1 MDSHDTLLIACKTA
15 ENRDYLRSAL
25 EERFNLLYAAN
36 SRQMIM
42 LLKQNADCI
51 ATVIL
56 DITQQGGIDE
66 QAFAEPE
73 NLKLLSML
81 PIIAIID
88 SDSPQQL
95 HKAFGHGCMDAIPL
109 DYEPNAMLHRI
120 ENIVQLHIH
129 KQHLETIVQ
138 QQAKELVRAKE
149 TMIDA
154 LSSMIEHRNMESGQH
169 IQRIRNFT
177 RILLEE
183 LAECCPEYELD
194 DKAIALI
201 SSAASLHDIGKIA
214 IPDSVLMKPGPLTEQ
229 ERELMKSH
237 TVTGCQII
245 SGLGNIGDKDYL
257 RYAHNICHY
266 HHERWDGKG
275 YPEGLAGDDIP
286 ICAQVVGLTDAFDA
300 LTNKRAYK
308 EAYSFAKAFNMIL
321 NGECGMFSPKLLEC
335 FKHVAVQFRQLVMDY
350 ACGLNPASDAMDMSL
365 PKPLFSHD
373 HSLERIRAKYYALV
387 HYINGLLIEID
398 NSKDLMHIIYNP
410 YPEFSWLSNINS
422 TQELKEH
429 LINSVISKQ
438 DRSEFTHFMEDGI
451 KTFLDEDLRRSTRY
465 FHFVSGAAPEGE
477 LFELSLLRIQ
487 PLEHNSRS
495 MAILLRK
502 AHSRSDT
509 ERPKLSS
516 YIISDSSIVCRN
528 DGRFTLLEFG
538 QGKRELAGYSRE
550 EIQTIFNNSLIELI
564 VPEDREAMRR
574 ALSEQ
579 LRHSS
584 MVETE
589 FRVRKKDGSL
599 IWVLDKS
606 FLSIGPDGEEIINGY
621 LTDISHTKRAYELL
635 SHKLEQYEIILAQT
649 ENVFFQWDIDSDT
662 LTLSDTWEK
671 IFGYKPST
679 SMFTQRAE
687 FNSLLHPDDMEL
699 MKTRLENLKQN
710 SDYEVFELRIA
721 SASGHYLWCKVRASA
736 LRSADSRLE
745 KIVGIII
752 NIDAEKKA
760 EQLLQKKAE
769 RDALTRLLNKEA
781 GQRYAEEYLSTGP
794 RGSGCA
800 MMIIDVDNFKN
811 INDSYGH
818 LYGDMVLS
826 KIAADIERIF
836 RHHDII
842 CRIGGDEFAVLIKG
856 VADKNILHKRCS
868 SLLELIRSTFLNEGL
883 HTPVS
888 CSIGIAVTRLGEGSY
903 FELFRHADKALYMA
917 KARGK
922 NTFCFYESPE
932 GGGDDALPMLTLT
945 PIDSNTSR

>member
-1 MDSHDTLLIACKTA
+1 
-15 ENRDYLRSAL
+15 
-25 EERFNLLYAAN
+25 
-36 SRQMIM
+36 
-42 LLKQNADCI
+42 
-51 ATVIL
+51 
-56 DITQQGGIDE
+56 
-66 QAFAEPE
+66 
-73 NLKLLSML
+73 
-81 PIIAIID
+81 
-88 SDSPQQL
+88 
-95 HKAFGHGCMDAIPL
+95 
-109 DYEPNAMLHRI
+109 
-120 ENIVQLHIH
+120 
-129 KQHLETIVQ
+129 
-138 QQAKELVRAKE
+138 
-149 TMIDA
+149 
-154 LSSMIEHRNMESGQH
+154 
-169 IQRIRNFT
+169 
-177 RILLEE
+177 
-183 LAECCPEYELD
+183 
-194 DKAIALI
+194 
-201 SSAASLHDIGKIA
+201 
-214 IPDSVLMKPGPLTEQ
+214 
-229 ERELMKSH
+229 
-237 TVTGCQII
+237 
-245 SGLGNIGDKDYL
+245 
-257 RYAHNICHY
+257 
-266 HHERWDGKG
+266 
-275 YPEGLAGDDIP
+275 
-286 ICAQVVGLTDAFDA
+286 
-300 LTNKRAYK
+300 
-308 EAYSFAKAFNMIL
+308 
-321 NGECGMFSPKLLEC
+321 
-335 FKHVAVQFRQLVMDY
+335 
-350 ACGLNPASDAMDMSL
+350 
-365 PKPLFSHD
+365 
-373 HSLERIRAKYYALV
+373 
-387 HYINGLLIEID
+387 
-398 NSKDLMHIIYNP
+398 
-410 YPEFSWLSNINS
+410 
-422 TQELKEH
+422 
-429 LINSVISKQ
+429 
-438 DRSEFTHFMEDGI
+438 
-451 KTFLDEDLRRSTRY
+451 
-465 FHFVSGAAPEGE
+465 
-477 LFELSLLRIQ
+477 
-487 PLEHNSRS
+487 

-528 DGRFTLLEFG
+528 DGRFTLLEVG

-649 ENVFFQWDIDSDT
+649 ENVLFQWDIDSDT
-662 LTLSDTWEK
+662 LILSSLQPLLELDMQGKVAAVVRDSLTFRYK
-671 IFGYKPST
+671 QLFGYKPST

-710 SDYEVFELRIA
+710 SDYEMFELRIA
-721 SASGHYLWCKVRASA
+721 SASGHYLWCRVRASA

-752 NIDAEKKA
+752 NIDAEKRA

-781 GQRYAEEYLSTGP
+781 CQRYAEEYLSTGP

-811 INDSYGH
+811 INDSYDH
-818 LYGDMVLS
+818 LYGDMVVS
-826 KIAADIERIF
+826 KIAADIERTF

-868 SLLELIRSTFLNEGL
+868 SLLELIRSTFLNDGL